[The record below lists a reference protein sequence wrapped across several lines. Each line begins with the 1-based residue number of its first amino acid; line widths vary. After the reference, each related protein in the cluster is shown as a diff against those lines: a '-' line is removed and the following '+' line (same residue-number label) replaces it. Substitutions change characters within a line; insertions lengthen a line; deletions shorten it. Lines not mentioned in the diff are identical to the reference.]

1 MKVVKNVLNE
11 HLYEE
16 CCSELEQLMNERCW
30 GSNFLNWHSELSVG
44 IKGSCLTTL
53 TSDGIN
59 KKIEDDLVDVLP
71 QHEKLDTFY
80 YIWQYF
86 SGISAHVDS
95 MYKFGATI
103 YLNPEWELDNG
114 GIFVWKPHNTE
125 DFLHN
130 AILPQRNMMV
140 LSDEEEKHLV
150 TPLNFDAKSM
160 RFTIQIWGS

>member
-1 MKVVKNVLNE
+1 
-11 HLYEE
+11 
-16 CCSELEQLMNERCW
+16 
-30 GSNFLNWHSELSVG
+30 
-44 IKGSCLTTL
+44 
-53 TSDGIN
+53 
-59 KKIEDDLVDVLP
+59 
-71 QHEKLDTFY
+71 
-80 YIWQYF
+80 
-86 SGISAHVDS
+86 

-114 GIFVWKPHNTE
+114 GIFVWKPHSTE

-160 RFTIQIWGS
+160 RFTLQIWGS